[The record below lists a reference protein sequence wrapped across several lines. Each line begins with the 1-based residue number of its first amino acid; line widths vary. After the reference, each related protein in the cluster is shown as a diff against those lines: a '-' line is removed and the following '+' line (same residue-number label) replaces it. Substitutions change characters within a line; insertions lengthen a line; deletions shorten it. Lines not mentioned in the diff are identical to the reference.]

1 MARGEPGRRTGRV
14 LTRARET
21 VARLAL
27 GALARTWRIDA
38 AGAEHL
44 HRLRQTGTPFAFAL
58 WHAHLLPLVWYHR
71 TGPTSMV
78 VSAHGD
84 GGLLAGAARAWGL
97 GLIRG
102 SSTRGGVG
110 ALRQMV
116 RALTSGRE
124 IAVTPDGPRGP
135 AGVAKAGVVA
145 AAQLAGAPILPVAA
159 WASSSWRARSWD
171 GFLIPRP
178 FARVRIVYDAPL
190 AVPRGETRRRATQT
204 LQRRLEAVTDLARC

>member
-1 MARGEPGRRTGRV
+1 M
-14 LTRARET
+14 LTRTRELL
-21 VARLAL
+21 ARLAL

-44 HRLRQTGTPFAFAL
+44 DRLRRSGTPFAFAL
-58 WHAHLLPLVWYHR
+58 WHAQLLPLVWYHR
-71 TGPTSMV
+71 AGPTSML

-97 GLIRG
+97 GVISG

-110 ALRQMV
+110 ALRKMV
-116 RALTSGRE
+116 RALGAGRE

-145 AAQLAGAPILPVAA
+145 AAQLSGAPILPVAA
-159 WASSSWRARSWD
+159 WASSYWRARSWD

-178 FARVRIVYDAPL
+178 FARVRIVYDAPMT
-190 AVPRGETRRRATQT
+190 VPRNEARRQATRT
-204 LQRRLEAVTDLARC
+204 LQRRLDAVAARARC